1 MKFDKMTNFVTYLD
15 HHASAPLLPAA
26 REAMNEMFDIVGNP
40 SSVHANGRKLR
51 AAIET
56 ARDSLALAAGT
67 IRSRVVFTGSATE
80 ALTQAIVGGV
90 KSTNVSRILYGA
102 GEHMAVVRA
111 VEAAGVPSDAIP
123 MLATGLYDVEW
134 LAAEIAK
141 TNDAE
146 ERVMVVVQQVNNET
160 AVVQPLAD
168 IEDLLRETD
177 HVLILDAAQGFGKM
191 QFFFDPSRVDAM
203 AISGHKIGGPVG
215 VGALIVKPAMDSAK
229 LIPGG
234 GQEQGRRGGTESAA
248 LIAGFGV
255 AAKNAHGH
263 FDAVRE
269 AKLIELA
276 QDGLLKIAPDA
287 TIFGAEVERT
297 DTAMCFAVPGLK
309 NNISLINYDL
319 ENVAL
324 SAGSACSSGKVS
336 RSHVLSAMSVEDA
349 LADCA
354 LRLSVGWNSTGDDI
368 ERFLAVTK
376 KIVARHQSN
385 RGAAA

>member
-1 MKFDKMTNFVTYLD
+1 MTNIVTYLD

-26 REAMNEMFDIVGNP
+26 RDAMVEMLDVVGNP

-56 ARDSLALAAGT
+56 ARDQVALAAGT

-80 ALTQAIVGGV
+80 ALTQAIVGGARNA
-90 KSTNVSRILYGA
+90 NVARIIYGA
-102 GEHMAVVRA
+102 GEHMAVLRA
-111 VEAAGVPSDAIP
+111 VESCEQEAVAMP
-123 MLATGLYDVEW
+123 MLTNGLYDIDW
-134 LAAEIAK
+134 LTDVIAK
-141 TNDAE
+141 ANAAE
-146 ERVMVVVQQVNNET
+146 ERLMIVIQQVNNES
-160 AVVQPLAD
+160 AVIQPISD
-168 IEDLLRETD
+168 VEDLVRDTD
-177 HVLILDAAQGFGKM
+177 HLLILDAAQGFGKT

-203 AISGHKIGGPVG
+203 AISAHKVGGPVG

-234 GQEQGRRGGTESAA
+234 GQEQGRRGGTESAS
-248 LIAGFGV
+248 LIAGFGI
-255 AAKNAHGH
+255 AAESAKAH

-269 AKLIELA
+269 AKLIDFA
-276 QDGLLKIAPDA
+276 QTELLKIAADA
-287 TIFGAEVERT
+287 TIFGTEVDRT
-297 DTAMCFAVPGLK
+297 GTAMCFAIPELK
-309 NNISLINYDL
+309 NNISMINYDL

-336 RSHVLSAMSVEDA
+336 RSHVLSAMGVDDA

-354 LRLSVGWNSTGDDI
+354 LRLSVGWNSTRDDI
-368 ERFLAVTK
+368 ERFLAVTR
-376 KIVARHQSN
+376 KIVDRHQSN

>member
-1 MKFDKMTNFVTYLD
+1 MTNIVAYLD

-26 REAMNEMFDIVGNP
+26 RDAMVELLDVVGNP

-56 ARDSLALAAGT
+56 ARDQVALAAGT

-80 ALTQAIVGGV
+80 ALTQAIVGGA
-90 KSTNVSRILYGA
+90 KSAKVARIIYGA
-102 GEHMAVVRA
+102 GEHMAVIRA
-111 VEAAGVPSDAIP
+111 VQSCDQEAVALP
-123 MLATGLYDVEW
+123 MLANGHYDIEW
-134 LAAEIAK
+134 LSAEISKANE
-141 TNDAE
+141 TGD
-146 ERVMVVVQQVNNET
+146 RLMIVVQQVNNET
-160 AVVQPLAD
+160 AVIQPIAD
-168 IEDLLRETD
+168 IEDLLRDTD
-177 HVLILDAAQGFGKM
+177 HLLILDAAQGFGKT

-203 AISGHKIGGPVG
+203 AVSAHKIGGPVG

-234 GQEQGRRGGTESAA
+234 GQEQGRRGGTESAS

-255 AAKNAHGH
+255 AAESAKAR
-263 FDAVRE
+263 FDAARE
-269 AKLIELA
+269 AKLIDFA
-276 QDGLLKIAPDA
+276 QEELLKIAHDA
-287 TIFGAEVERT
+287 TIFGDEVART
-297 DTAMCFAVPGLK
+297 GTAMCFAVPGLK
-309 NNISLINYDL
+309 NNISMINYDL

-336 RSHVLSAMSVEDA
+336 RSHVLSAMGVDDA

-354 LRLSVGWNSTGDDI
+354 LRLSVGWNSTRDDI

-376 KIVARHQSN
+376 KIVDRHQSN

>member
-1 MKFDKMTNFVTYLD
+1 MTNFVTYLD
-15 HHASAPLLPAA
+15 HHASASLLPAA
-26 REAMNEMFDIVGNP
+26 REAMNAMFEIVGNP

-56 ARDSLALAAGT
+56 ARDQVALAAGT

-80 ALTQAIVGGV
+80 ALTQAIVGGA
-90 KSTNVSRILYGA
+90 KSQNVSRILFGS

-111 VEAAGVPSDAIP
+111 VEATEVQAQAIP
-123 MLATGLYDVEW
+123 MLANGLYDLDW
-134 LAAEIAK
+134 LSAAIA
-141 TNDAE
+141 TANSAE

-160 AVVQPLAD
+160 AVVQPIAH
-168 IEDLLRETD
+168 IEDLMRETA
-177 HVLILDAAQGFGKM
+177 HLLILDAAQGFGKT

-255 AAKNAHGH
+255 AAQSAKER
-263 FDAVRE
+263 FDAVRQ
-269 AKLIELA
+269 AKLIEIA
-276 QDGLLKIAPDA
+276 QAGLLKIAPDA
-287 TIFGAEVERT
+287 TIFGGDVERT
-297 DTAMCFAVPGLK
+297 GTAMCFAVPELK

-319 ENVAL
+319 DNVAL

-336 RSHVLSAMSVEDA
+336 RSHVLSAMGVDDA
-349 LADCA
+349 IADCA

-376 KIVARHQSN
+376 KLVARHHQK